1 MAERQYAEA
10 LAATEQAQSFE
21 RAGQAAQAVPLFQQ
35 ALRILK
41 RLSMV
46 ESAAQRA
53 RLQPTIAELTTRV
66 AALQQSSDFLLAHA
80 MEQHAAAREAE
91 DSGSTKTDIVID
103 RYIAAAETYMQA
115 LNALPANEATARAAL
130 KEQLEYII
138 DYVSQ
143 LKAQAQTTQNQIQ
156 QQVEYS
162 SDDVDITALQWPE
175 PPILQHRTAHVTP
188 VYASA
193 AVRPVAEEEQK
204 KEEKPGAAYTP
215 QELDVLRRSSQIN
228 GHLFVPWLDDLDAQ
242 EKFSLPEPFDDPDGH
257 VPLSAKQKKKEA
269 TWMRPSDY
277 AAKCGHAPVMIAHGG
292 VNPLVVKQDIVTDCS
307 FVASLCIAAAYEQRF
322 QKRLITNIIFPADPR
337 TKQPV
342 YNPFGNASSGQLLSS
357 CTTRKNEL
365 WVSLIE
371 KAYLK
376 LNGGY
381 DFPGGNSGIDLF
393 ALTGWIPERV
403 PVSELIDAPSTEE
416 RLWEQLKSAFHYGDC
431 IITMSTG
438 DITKQKAKAIGLVPM
453 HVYAVLNV
461 YELSNN
467 SNLSREGKKIRLL
480 QVKNPWRK
488 MSWKGPYSR
497 HDKTRWDSAVG
508 DELRAYQRQFYASE
522 ETESEEAGGQQDD
535 GLFWIDFESVKQ
547 YFESLYMN
555 WNPELFPYK
564 GVCHEHW
571 PVELGPVNDS
581 LTLGFNPQYSLTFC
595 KTGSSREGAT
605 AAAGSCTVW
614 VLLSRHVSTI
624 ERDTDYSNQ
633 QFLTLHVYRGTPGK
647 RVFYN
652 HCAVSR
658 GTYSNNPHTLVSLDL
673 DLADDSEPCFTLVAS
688 QYEKF
693 AALDYTLSI
702 FSTRP
707 FTCEPIPQFVTKSPT
722 SIVIPGA
729 WDSACAGGRPFY
741 SAFMNNPQFHLQL
754 QKPCRSLFLFLETE
768 VFFSEDTK
776 TASFPVNLR
785 AALHTRERVCGLH
798 GAGNTDSADDEPLK
812 VLSSGVLGK
821 FTLRVVSDPPAG
833 ASIAYRQI
841 PSEGH
846 GMELT
851 RLRGNHPQNDDEQ
864 DMPKLTGQRATT
876 KARHNRQ
883 QRYREKQRQYV
894 DRLETTVKRLRMD
907 VDQRLIKRLNIQR
920 AAPIR
925 PKASNVVAC
934 MRECMNTFES
944 GTRDQQTQFL
954 MSGTCSDV
962 RFEDHIGREYILE
975 QWADFACFLNEAAP
989 MLEHCEFSAD
999 ILDQDVSVGHVSALL
1014 VLRPTR
1020 RSLATLFPHCFSN
1033 MRLRDRMLQ
1042 SPSIRLP
1049 MTVLFQFDEQGKVCR
1064 YAPTIDFVTGLYAVI
1079 RDYRDVASILES
1091 ANINASGQICG
1102 GLSSVAMS
1110 QVGISYCGDNGHYR
1124 TETEPSC
1131 PRSTTSHVDKLSH
1144 LDRGSDK
1151 PL

>member
-10 LAATEQAQSFE
+10 LAAAERAQSFE
-21 RAGQAAQAVPLFQQ
+21 RAGQGAQAVPLFQQ

-41 RLSMV
+41 RLAVV

-53 RLQPTIAELTTRV
+53 RLQPTIAELQTRV
-66 AALQQSSDFLLAHA
+66 AALQQSSDFLLARA
-80 MEQHAAAREAE
+80 MEQHAAAAGSE
-91 DSGSTKTDIVID
+91 DAGSVQVDVVIE

-115 LNALPANEATARAAL
+115 LNALPASETTARTAVT
-130 KEQLEYII
+130 EQLEYVI
-138 DYVSQ
+138 DYVSK
-143 LKAQAQTTQNQIQ
+143 LKLQTQT
-156 QQVEYS
+156 QQV
-162 SDDVDITALQWPE
+162 DDGRDDADVAALMWPE
-175 PPILQHRTAHVTP
+175 PPTHKTAQVTP
-188 VYASA
+188 AYASA
-193 AVRPVAEEEQK
+193 AVRPAAEAKAEEN
-204 KEEKPGAAYTP
+204 PGDAYTP

-242 EKFSLPEPFDDPDGH
+242 EKFSLPEPFDDPDGY

-269 TWMRPSDY
+269 TWTRPNDY
-277 AAKCGHAPVMIAHGG
+277 AAKCGHAPVMIAHVG

-342 YNPFGNASSGQLLSS
+342 YNPFGKYVVKLWANGVPRKVVIDDLLPVSASSGQLLSS

-403 PVSELIDAPSTEE
+403 PVSELVDAPSKEE

-438 DITKQKAKAIGLVPM
+438 DITKEEAKAIGLVPM

-461 YELSNN
+461 YELANTSD
-467 SNLSREGKKIRLL
+467 SSGKDKKIRLL

-497 HDKTRWDSAVG
+497 HDTTRWDSAIG
-508 DELRAYQRQFYASE
+508 DELRTYQSQFYTTE
-522 ETESEEAGGQQDD
+522 ETESEKAGGQQDD

-595 KTGSSREGAT
+595 KNTPAEEGTA

-633 QFLTLHVYRGTPGK
+633 QFLTLHVYRGTPGR

-652 HCAVSR
+652 HYAVSR
-658 GTYSNNPHTLVSLDL
+658 GAYSNNPHTLVSLDL
-673 DLADDSEPCFTLVAS
+673 DLADDSEPSFTLVAS

-707 FTCEPIPQFVTKSPT
+707 FTCEPIPQLVTASPT

-729 WDSACAGGRPFY
+729 WDSVCAGGRPFY
-741 SAFMNNPQFHLQL
+741 STFMNNPQFHLQL

-768 VFFSEDTK
+768 AFFSKDTNN
-776 TASFPVNLR
+776 ASFPINLR
-785 AALHTRERVCGLH
+785 AALHTRERMCGLH
-798 GAGNTDSADDEPLK
+798 ISGNAPLEDEKPLK
-812 VLSSGVLGK
+812 VLSSGEYRPGFCFIEVDAAVLASGLHDILLIPSTFEQGVLGK
-821 FTLRVVSDPPAG
+821 FTVRVVSDPPAG
-833 ASIAYRQI
+833 ANIAYQQL
-841 PSEGH
+841 PPEGH

-851 RLRGNHPQNDDEQ
+851 RLQGKW
-864 DMPKLTGQRATT
+864 DMRTGSAAGCSNYGCYTFNPKYLVHVTQ
-876 KARHNRQ
+876 
-883 QRYREKQRQYV
+883 
-894 DRLETTVKRLRMD
+894 
-907 VDQRLIKRLNIQR
+907 
-920 AAPIR
+920 
-925 PKASNVVAC
+925 
-934 MRECMNTFES
+934 EC
-944 GTRDQQTQFL
+944 
-954 MSGTCSDV
+954 
-962 RFEDHIGREYILE
+962 
-975 QWADFACFLNEAAP
+975 
-989 MLEHCEFSAD
+989 D
-999 ILDQDVSVGHVSALL
+999 ILARLL
-1014 VLRPTR
+1014 VLEPEADASPGESPTEGGPPSINLSVFESTSEGDLLLSTNPKLAFAGATSAR
-1020 RSLATLFPHCFSN
+1020 GVYVSGAPSGVLAKASRSYAPGWYIVLPSTFEPQGLSFELRLYASAHVDVRSL
-1033 MRLRDRMLQ
+1033 
-1042 SPSIRLP
+1042 
-1049 MTVLFQFDEQGKVCR
+1049 
-1064 YAPTIDFVTGLYAVI
+1064 
-1079 RDYRDVASILES
+1079 
-1091 ANINASGQICG
+1091 
-1102 GLSSVAMS
+1102 
-1110 QVGISYCGDNGHYR
+1110 
-1124 TETEPSC
+1124 
-1131 PRSTTSHVDKLSH
+1131 
-1144 LDRGSDK
+1144 
-1151 PL
+1151 

>member
-1 MAERQYAEA
+1 
-10 LAATEQAQSFE
+10 
-21 RAGQAAQAVPLFQQ
+21 
-35 ALRILK
+35 
-41 RLSMV
+41 
-46 ESAAQRA
+46 
-53 RLQPTIAELTTRV
+53 
-66 AALQQSSDFLLAHA
+66 
-80 MEQHAAAREAE
+80 MEQHASAREAE
-91 DSGSTKTDIVID
+91 ESDSTKTDIIIH

-115 LNALPANEATARAAL
+115 LNALPTSEATARAAL
-130 KEQLEYII
+130 KEQLEYVI

-143 LKAQAQTTQNQIQ
+143 LKAGAQTTQNQIQ
-156 QQVEYS
+156 QQVNNS
-162 SDDVDITALQWPE
+162 SDDVDVAALQWPE
-175 PPILQHRTAHVTP
+175 PPTLQDKTALVTP
-188 VYASA
+188 AYASA
-193 AVRPVAEEEQK
+193 AMPAVRPVTDVGKKQK
-204 KEEKPGAAYTP
+204 QEEKSGAAYTP

-242 EKFSLPEPFDDPDGH
+242 EKFSLPEPFADPDGH

-269 TWMRPSDY
+269 TWMRPSDC
-277 AAKCGHAPVMIAHGG
+277 AAKCGYEAPVMIADGG

-322 QKRLITNIIFPADPR
+322 QKHLITNIIFPADPR

-342 YNPFGNASSGQLLSS
+342 YNPFGKYVVKLWANGVPRKVVIDDLLPVSATSGQLLSS

-393 ALTGWIPERV
+393 ALTGWVPERV
-403 PVSELIDAPSTEE
+403 PVSELIDAPSKEE

-438 DITKQKAKAIGLVPM
+438 DITKQEAKAIGLVPM

-461 YELSNN
+461 YELANN
-467 SNLSREGKKIRLL
+467 SVASKEGKKIRLL

-497 HDKTRWDSAVG
+497 HDKTRWDSAIG
-508 DELRAYQRQFYASE
+508 DELRAYQRQFYAPG
-522 ETESEEAGGQQDD
+522 ESEANEAGGQQDD

-581 LTLGFNPQYSLTFC
+581 LTLGFNPQYSLTFG
-595 KTGSSREGAT
+595 KTAPSHDGAT
-605 AAAGSCTVW
+605 AAAGTCTVW
-614 VLLSRHVSTI
+614 FLLSRHVSTI

-673 DLADDSEPCFTLVAS
+673 DLTNDSEQPCFTLVAS

-707 FTCEPIPQFVTKSPT
+707 FTCMSIPQFPTTSPT
-722 SIVIPGA
+722 SVVIPGA

-741 SAFMNNPQFHLQL
+741 STFMNNPQFHLQL

-768 VFFSEDTK
+768 VFSSKDTT
-776 TASFPVNLR
+776 TASFPINLR

-798 GAGNTDSADDEPLK
+798 AAGDDDSVVDEPLK
-812 VLSSGVLGK
+812 VLSSGEYRPGFCFIEVDAATLASGLHDVVLIPSTFEQDVLGK

-833 ASIAYRQI
+833 ASIAYHQI
-841 PSEGH
+841 PAEGH

-851 RLRGNHPQNDDEQ
+851 RLRGKWEIQ
-864 DMPKLTGQRATT
+864 TGSAAGCSNYGCYTFNPRYLVHVTQECDIL
-876 KARHNRQ
+876 ARLVVL
-883 QRYREKQRQYV
+883 ESEV
-894 DRLETTVKRLRMD
+894 D
-907 VDQRLIKRLNIQR
+907 
-920 AAPIR
+920 AAPGESPTEAESMPPPSINVSVFESTSEGDLLLSTNPKQAFAGATSSR
-925 PKASNVVAC
+925 GVYVSGAPSGVLAKASRKYPPGWYIVLPS
-934 MRECMNTFES
+934 TFDPQELNFELRLFVS
-944 GTRDQQTQFL
+944 AHV
-954 MSGTCSDV
+954 DV
-962 RFEDHIGREYILE
+962 R
-975 QWADFACFLNEAAP
+975 
-989 MLEHCEFSAD
+989 
-999 ILDQDVSVGHVSALL
+999 
-1014 VLRPTR
+1014 
-1020 RSLATLFPHCFSN
+1020 SL
-1033 MRLRDRMLQ
+1033 
-1042 SPSIRLP
+1042 
-1049 MTVLFQFDEQGKVCR
+1049 
-1064 YAPTIDFVTGLYAVI
+1064 
-1079 RDYRDVASILES
+1079 
-1091 ANINASGQICG
+1091 
-1102 GLSSVAMS
+1102 
-1110 QVGISYCGDNGHYR
+1110 
-1124 TETEPSC
+1124 
-1131 PRSTTSHVDKLSH
+1131 
-1144 LDRGSDK
+1144 
-1151 PL
+1151 